1 MRLVSQTAMDGANHA
16 NRNCRSSNSMAW
28 NFQSGVCRCV
38 CVGVCVCVG
47 GVKVTEVAAG
57 EVKTGPDGVS
67 GERRRGGRGRSFNCE
82 FDSLTNW
89 VGESCLVHKA
99 PVHCHFHL

>member
-1 MRLVSQTAMDGANHA
+1 M
-16 NRNCRSSNSMAW
+16 
-28 NFQSGVCRCV
+28 

-47 GVKVTEVAAG
+47 GVKVTEVAAR